1 MWGSTDAENTDILY
15 DVRPCIASAFDWFD
29 SERLWDIIIMRQYK
43 ELLTNTNIVGF
54 NFDFIV
60 LNA

>member
-1 MWGSTDAENTDILY
+1 MGYHNLK
-15 DVRPCIASAFDWFD
+15 
-29 SERLWDIIIMRQYK
+29 RQYK